1 MTLPLELTRHLAD
14 MGRSFRVK
22 AGGFVFVIA
31 VLSACGQAPRN
42 AIRVDCNDG
51 ESINRVI
58 TRSNL
63 AQRLTISVTG
73 TCVENVVIDRD
84 HVRLNATPRASI
96 VAARSEDPFPSAVAV
111 LGATNVTIQGFASIS
126 GGFFAVL
133 ISNGSQADVRNNTLH
148 AANQGL
154 GIWGNSSA
162 VVEDN
167 WIHDNS
173 TGILVIQ
180 SSSVVAR
187 RNRIDSN
194 IDGVR
199 VFDSSHGEFSD
210 NEVGGNR
217 ARGVEANQGSSIR
230 LSGDT
235 ITGNGTG
242 VSVRWNSFALFWND
256 VTTIR
261 DNSNYGIRCALNSS
275 MNFLVA
281 PDFTRFPAN
290 VPGNIENGGCIP

>member
-1 MTLPLELTRHLAD
+1 
-14 MGRSFRVK
+14 MGRSIRVK
-22 AGGFVFVIA
+22 AGGFVFAIA

-42 AIRVDCNDG
+42 AISVDCNDG

-58 TRSNL
+58 ARSNL
-63 AQRLTISVTG
+63 AQRLTISVRG
-73 TCVENVVIDRD
+73 SCVENVVIDRD
-84 HVRLNATPRASI
+84 NVRLNAASGATI
-96 VAARSEDPFPSAVAV
+96 AAAESEDPFPSAVTV

-133 ISNGSQADVRNNTLH
+133 ISNGSQADVRNNTIH

-154 GIWGNSSA
+154 GIWRNSSA

-167 WIHDNS
+167 LIHDNT

-180 SSSVVAR
+180 SSNVVAR
-187 RNRIDSN
+187 RNRINNND
-194 IDGVR
+194 DGVR
-199 VFDSSHGEFSD
+199 VFDSSHGDFSD
-210 NEVGGNR
+210 NEVSGNST
-217 ARGVEANQGSSIR
+217 RGIEANQGSSIR
-230 LSGDT
+230 LNGDT

-242 VSVRWNSFALFWND
+242 VSIRWNSFALFWSG

-275 MNFLVA
+275 MNLLVG
-281 PDFTRFPAN
+281 PDFSGAPAN
-290 VPGNIENGGCIP
+290 VPGDIENGGCTP